1 MVHPSNWVA
10 EYGAKRP
17 LTIKD
22 KLRIYLF
29 LLLFLLSSLFVLL
42 PNYDKLLQIT
52 TAITNYDN
60 YYTLRKN
67 SRLSQLAL
75 RYVRF

>member
-10 EYGAKRP
+10 EYGAKLP

-22 KLRIYLF
+22 KLSIYLF

-60 YYTLRKN
+60 YYTLRQN
-67 SRLSQLAL
+67 SRLSHLAL
-75 RYVRF
+75 QYVRF

>member
-1 MVHPSNWVA
+1 MVHPSIWVA
-10 EYGAKRP
+10 ENGAKLP

-29 LLLFLLSSLFVLL
+29 LLLFLLPSLFVLL